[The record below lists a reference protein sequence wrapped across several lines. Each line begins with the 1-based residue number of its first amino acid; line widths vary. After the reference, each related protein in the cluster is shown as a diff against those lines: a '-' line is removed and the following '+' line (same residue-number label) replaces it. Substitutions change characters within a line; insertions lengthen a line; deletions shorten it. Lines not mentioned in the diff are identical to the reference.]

1 MSILIK
7 GGRIIDPS
15 QDIDRK
21 GNVLIENGKIK
32 SFPKTTKKFEDDK
45 KVTVINAKG
54 KVVSPGF
61 VDIHVHLRE
70 PGFEHKETIS
80 SGCESAAAGGFTSIV
95 CMPNTNPVND
105 NASVTEYILLKARTE
120 GIVNVF
126 PIGAITKGELGES
139 LAQIGEMYEAGC
151 VAVSDDGM
159 PVMNSK
165 VMRHAM
171 EYVQAFD
178 IPVVSHAEDKNL
190 SGPGV
195 MNEGDVSTELGL
207 AGIPC
212 ASEDVMVSRD
222 ITVAE
227 LTGARLHICHV
238 STAGSVRL
246 IRAAKKRGVRVT
258 AEVTPHHFILTDEAV
273 GQYDTNAK
281 MNPPLRGKKDRKAV
295 IEGLKDGTLDAIAT
309 DHAPHSED
317 EKKVEFDLAPF
328 GIVGLETALPLSLK
342 LVEDGVLTLSQVV
355 SKLTD
360 SPSNVLNLGK
370 GTLEI
375 GSAADVVIFDP
386 EEEITVDREKFHS
399 KAKNSPFHG
408 WELKGAVHSTIVNGK
423 VVYKPKI
430 YKNQGKK

>member
-15 QDIDRK
+15 QGIDTK
-21 GNVLIENGKIK
+21 GNILIENGKIK
-32 SFPKTTKKFEDDK
+32 SYPKTTKKFEQDSRV
-45 KVTVINAKG
+45 KVIDAKG
-54 KVVSPGF
+54 KVVCPGL

-70 PGFEHKETIS
+70 PGFEYKETIS
-80 SGCESAAAGGFTSIV
+80 SGCKSAAAGGFTTIV

-126 PIGAITKGELGES
+126 PIGAITKGEMGET

-151 VAVSDDGM
+151 VGVSDDGM

-171 EYVQAFD
+171 EYVKAFD
-178 IPVVSHAEDKNL
+178 IPVISHAEDKNL
-190 SGPGV
+190 SGNGV
-195 MNEGDVSTELGL
+195 MNEGEVSTQLGL

-222 ITVAE
+222 IQVAE
-227 LTGARLHICHV
+227 LTDSRLHICHV

-246 IRAAKKRGVRVT
+246 IRAAKKRGVKVT
-258 AEVTPHHFILTDEAV
+258 AEVTPHHFMLTDEAV
-273 GQYDTNAK
+273 NRYDTNAK
-281 MNPPLRGKKDRKAV
+281 MNPPLRSKKDREAV

-328 GIVGLETALPLSLK
+328 GIVGLETALPLSLT
-342 LVEDGVLTLSQVV
+342 LVEDGVLSLNEMI

-360 SPSNVLNLGK
+360 APSNVLNLGK
-370 GTLEI
+370 GTLKTGE
-375 GSAADVVIFDP
+375 AADVVIFDP
-386 EEEITVDREKFHS
+386 DQDVTINKENFHS
-399 KAKNSPFHG
+399 KSKNSPFTG
-408 WELKGAVHSTIVNGK
+408 WKLKGKVNYTIVKGK
-423 VVYKPKI
+423 VVYS
-430 YKNQGKK
+430 G

>member
-15 QDIDRK
+15 QEIDNK

-32 SFPKTTKKFEDDK
+32 SFPKSTKDLEKNP
-45 KVTVINAKG
+45 KVKVINAKG
-54 KVVSPGF
+54 KVVAPGL

-70 PGFEHKETIS
+70 PGFEHKETIRT
-80 SGCESAAAGGFTSIV
+80 GCESAAAGGFTSIV

-120 GIVNVF
+120 GIVNVY
-126 PIGAITKGELGES
+126 PIGAITKGQMGET

-151 VAVSDDGM
+151 VGVSDDGM

-171 EYVQAFD
+171 EYVKAFD
-178 IPVVSHAEDKNL
+178 IPIVSHAEDKNL
-190 SGPGV
+190 SGDGV
-195 MNEGDVSTELGL
+195 MNEGEVSTQLGL

-212 ASEDVMVSRD
+212 ASEDVMVSRE

-246 IRAAKKRGVRVT
+246 IRAAKKRGVKVT

-281 MNPPLRGKKDRKAV
+281 MNPPLRGDKDREAV

-342 LVEDGVLTLSQVV
+342 LVEDGVLSLNQMI

-360 SPSNVLNLGK
+360 VPSKILNLGK
-370 GTLEI
+370 GTLQKGE
-375 GSAADVVIFDP
+375 AADVVIFDP
-386 EEEITVDREKFHS
+386 EEEVTIERENFHS
-399 KAKNSPFHG
+399 KSKNSPFHG
-408 WELKGAVHSTIVNGK
+408 WKLKGKVNYTLVNGK
-423 VVYKPKI
+423 VVYS
-430 YKNQGKK
+430 G

>member
-15 QDIDRK
+15 QGIDTT
-21 GNVLIENGKIK
+21 GNVLIESGKI
-32 SFPKTTKKFEDDK
+32 SSYPKTAKKYEKDPD
-45 KVTVINAKG
+45 VTVINAKG
-54 KVVSPGF
+54 MVVAPGL

-80 SGCESAAAGGFTSIV
+80 TGCKSAAAGGFTSIV

-126 PIGAITKGELGES
+126 PIGAITKGEMGET

-151 VAVSDDGM
+151 VGVSDDGM

-171 EYVQAFD
+171 EYVKAFD
-178 IPVVSHAEDKNL
+178 IPVISHAEDKNL
-190 SGPGV
+190 SGNGV
-195 MNEGDVSTELGL
+195 MNEGEVSTQLGL

-227 LTGARLHICHV
+227 LAGARLHICHV

-246 IRAAKKRGVRVT
+246 IRAAKKRGVKVT
-258 AEVTPHHFILTDEAV
+258 AEVTPHHFILTDNAV

-281 MNPPLRGKKDRKAV
+281 MNPPLRGKKDREAV

-317 EKKVEFDLAPF
+317 EKKVEFDIAPF

-342 LVEDGVLTLSQVV
+342 LVEDGVLSLNQMI

-360 SPSNVLNLGK
+360 GPSDILNLDK
-370 GTLEI
+370 GTLKI
-375 GSAADVVIFDP
+375 GSEADVVIFDP
-386 EEEITVDREKFHS
+386 DKEIVIDKEQFHS
-399 KAKNSPFHG
+399 KSKNSPFHG
-408 WELKGAVHSTIVNGK
+408 WKLKGKVNYTIFNGK
-423 VVYKPKI
+423 VVYT
-430 YKNQGKK
+430 G

>member
-15 QDIDRK
+15 QGIDGK

-32 SFPKTTKKFEDDK
+32 SYPKTTKKYENDLDV
-45 KVTVINAKG
+45 KVIDAKG
-54 KVVSPGF
+54 KIVSPGL

-70 PGFEHKETIS
+70 PGFEHKETIRT
-80 SGCESAAAGGFTSIV
+80 GCESAAAGGFTSIV

-126 PIGAITKGELGES
+126 PIGAITKGELGET
-139 LAQIGEMYEAGC
+139 LAQIGEMYQAGC
-151 VAVSDDGM
+151 VGVSDDGM

-178 IPVVSHAEDKNL
+178 IPVLSHAEDKDL
-190 SGPGV
+190 SGSGV
-195 MNEGDVSTELGL
+195 MNEGEVSTQLGL

-227 LTGARLHICHV
+227 LTGSHLHICHV

-246 IRAAKKRGVRVT
+246 IRAAKKRGVKVT
-258 AEVTPHHFILTDEAV
+258 AEVTPHHFTLTDEAV
-273 GQYDTNAK
+273 GRYDTNAK
-281 MNPPLRGKKDRKAV
+281 MNPPLRGKKDREAV
-295 IEGLKDGTLDAIAT
+295 IEALKDGTLDAIAT

-342 LVEDGVLTLSQVV
+342 LVEDGALTINQMI
-355 SKLTD
+355 SKLTN
-360 SPSNVLNLGK
+360 SPSDVLNLGK
-370 GTLEI
+370 GTLKI
-375 GSAADVVIFDP
+375 GDDADVVIFDP
-386 EEEITVDREKFHS
+386 EQEITIDRESFHS
-399 KAKNSPFHG
+399 KSKNSPFDG
-408 WELKGAVHSTIVNGK
+408 WKLKGKVNYTIVNGEI
-423 VVYKPKI
+423 VYS
-430 YKNQGKK
+430 G

>member
-15 QDIDRK
+15 QRIDTK
-21 GNVLIENGKIK
+21 GNILIEKGKIK
-32 SFPKTTKKFEDDK
+32 SHPKTTKKFEQDSRV
-45 KVTVINAKG
+45 KVIDAKG
-54 KVVSPGF
+54 KVVCPGL

-80 SGCESAAAGGFTSIV
+80 SGCKSAAAGGFTSIV

-120 GIVNVF
+120 GIVNVY
-126 PIGAITKGELGES
+126 PIGAITKGEMGET

-151 VAVSDDGM
+151 VGVSDDGM

-171 EYVQAFD
+171 EYVKAFD
-178 IPVVSHAEDKNL
+178 IPVISHAEDKNL
-190 SGPGV
+190 SGNGV
-195 MNEGDVSTELGL
+195 MNEGEVSTQLGL

-222 ITVAE
+222 IQVAE
-227 LTGARLHICHV
+227 LTGSRLHICHV

-246 IRAAKKRGVRVT
+246 IRAAKKRGVKVT
-258 AEVTPHHFILTDEAV
+258 AEVTPHHFILTEEAV
-273 GQYDTNAK
+273 NRYDTNAK
-281 MNPPLRGKKDRKAV
+281 MNPPLRGKKDRDAV

-342 LVEDGVLTLSQVV
+342 LVEDGVLSLNEMI

-360 SPSNVLNLGK
+360 APSNVLNLGK
-370 GTLEI
+370 GTLKTGET
-375 GSAADVVIFDP
+375 ADVVIFDP
-386 EEEITVDREKFHS
+386 DQDVTIDKENFHS
-399 KAKNSPFHG
+399 KSKNSPFIG
-408 WELKGAVHSTIVNGK
+408 WKLKGKVNYTIVNGK
-423 VVYKPKI
+423 IVYS
-430 YKNQGKK
+430 G

>member
-15 QDIDRK
+15 QGIDQK
-21 GNVLIENGKIK
+21 GNLLIENGKIK
-32 SFPKTTKKFEDDK
+32 SFPKTTKKFESDK
-45 KVTVINAKG
+45 KVKVIDAKG

-70 PGFEHKETIS
+70 PGFEHKENIS
-80 SGCESAAAGGFTSIV
+80 TGCKSAAAGGFTTIV

-126 PIGAITKGELGES
+126 PIGAITKGQLGET

-151 VAVSDDGM
+151 VGVSDDGM

-165 VMRHAM
+165 VLRHAM

-178 IPVVSHAEDKNL
+178 IPVISHAEDVNL
-190 SGPGV
+190 SGKGV
-195 MNEGDVSTELGL
+195 MNEGEVSTQLGL

-212 ASEDVMVSRD
+212 ASEDIIVSRD

-246 IRAAKKRGVRVT
+246 IRAAKKRGVKVT
-258 AEVTPHHFILTDEAV
+258 AEATPHHFVLTDEAV

-281 MNPPLRGKKDRKAV
+281 MNPPLRSEKDRLAV
-295 IEGLKDGTLDAIAT
+295 IEGLKDDTLDSIAT

-342 LVEDGVLTLSQVV
+342 LVEDGVLTLERVI
-355 SKLTD
+355 SKLTNV
-360 SPSNVLNLGK
+360 PSDILNLGK
-370 GTLEI
+370 GTLKE
-375 GSAADVVIFDP
+375 GSSADVVIFDP
-386 EEEITVDREKFHS
+386 EKEITVDKNKFHS
-399 KAKNSPFHG
+399 KAKNSPFDG
-408 WELKGAVHSTIVNGK
+408 WKLKGSIEYTLVNGK
-423 VVYKPKI
+423 VVYSS
-430 YKNQGKK
+430 

>member
-15 QDIDRK
+15 QGIDQK
-21 GNVLIENGKIK
+21 CNVLIENGKIK
-32 SFPKTTKKFEDDK
+32 SFPKSAKKYEDDK
-45 KVTVINAKG
+45 KVKVINAKG

-80 SGCESAAAGGFTSIV
+80 TGCRSAAAGGFTSIV

-126 PIGAITKGELGES
+126 PIGAITKGEMGET

-151 VAVSDDGM
+151 VGVSDDGM

-178 IPVVSHAEDKNL
+178 IPVISHAEDKNL
-190 SGPGV
+190 SGEGV
-195 MNEGDVSTELGL
+195 MNEGEVSTQLGL
-207 AGIPC
+207 TGIPC

-246 IRAAKKRGVRVT
+246 IRAAKKRGVKVT
-258 AEVTPHHFILTDEAV
+258 AEATPHHFILTDEAV
-273 GQYDTNAK
+273 SQYDTNAK
-281 MNPPLRGKKDRKAV
+281 MNPPLRGEKDRLAV
-295 IEGLKDGTLDAIAT
+295 IAGLKDGTIDAIAT

-328 GIVGLETALPLSLK
+328 GIVGLETALPLSLR
-342 LVEDGVLTLSQVV
+342 LVEDGVLSLEDMI
-355 SKLTD
+355 SKLTNV
-360 SPSNVLNLGK
+360 PSDILNLGK
-370 GTLEI
+370 GTLI
-375 GSAADVVIFDP
+375 VGSAADVVIFDP
-386 EEEITVDREKFHS
+386 EKEITVDSNKFHS
-399 KAKNSPFHG
+399 KSSNSPFHG
-408 WELKGAVHSTIVNGK
+408 WELKGSIEYTIVNGK
-423 VVYKPKI
+423 IVYSS
-430 YKNQGKK
+430 